1 VSPFLQVIQSLGVT
15 RLSAIVGAGAVVL
28 GSLIFIYARLD
39 TPDMA
44 LLYADLD
51 TEDSTEIIGYLES
64 QAVSYELRG
73 RGGEVL
79 VPRDQV
85 GPMRL
90 AMAQLGIPSSGTLGY
105 EIFDRDQSIGTSSF
119 VQEVNRLRALE
130 GELARTIA
138 SLTPVKGARVH
149 LVLPRRELFSRERQE
164 ATASVIL
171 RMKGAN
177 RLDRNQVL
185 AVQHLIAAAVPQLK
199 PGAISIIDDR
209 GTLLS
214 RGSDDGTTIDGET
227 AEEMRAGYESR
238 LARRLESLL
247 EKSVGIG
254 KVRAEVR
261 AVMDF
266 SQQVIEEEEFNP
278 EGQVLRS
285 SEAIEESSLSEDA
298 NPENVSV
305 DQNLPDPPEALG
317 GATSREQAN
326 RTEERSN
333 FEINRKA
340 TNTIRAPGR
349 IQQLSVAVLVDG
361 HYREADDGNVN
372 YEARATEE
380 MEQIEKLV
388 RSAIGY
394 GADGRDDTVEVVN
407 MQFAE
412 VEVLSD
418 EEESL
423 FFGMSTTDVRSL
435 TETLLLGIFGILV
448 ILLVVRPLLAKLM
461 EVAPSALAD
470 MTGANAGDLMLADQ
484 TAGAGGPAQ
493 LVGPDGEE
501 GMMEPVDED
510 FEAMIDI
517 SQVEGRVKASSLRK
531 IGEIIEKHPEEAVAI
546 LRTWMNQEQ

>member
-1 VSPFLQVIQSLGVT
+1 MSPFLQVIQSLGVT